1 VGDVAWSTPDGYRW
15 RSLPPINRGLSPIIP
30 YYAGDTYVV
39 QDLSAVATFAT
50 TDIVVKITGLV
61 DLSGLAVTDF
71 NFA

>member
-1 VGDVAWSTPDGYRW
+1 
-15 RSLPPINRGLSPIIP
+15 
-30 YYAGDTYVV
+30 VV